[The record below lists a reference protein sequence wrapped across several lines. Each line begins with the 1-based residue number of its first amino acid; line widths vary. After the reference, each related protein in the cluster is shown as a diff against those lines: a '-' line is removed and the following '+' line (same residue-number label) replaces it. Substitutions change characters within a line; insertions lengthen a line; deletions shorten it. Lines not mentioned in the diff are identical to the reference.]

1 MMKNMVIYL
10 LAVNFITFL
19 LYGDDKSRARRH
31 AWRIPEKVL
40 MGAAVI
46 GGSIGALLGMSIF
59 HHKTR
64 KPKFY
69 IGIPLKSHQATSS
82 PSRMQKSSLKL
93 QPPSIIAGNDAS
105 TSTFLSIFIFV

>member
-1 MMKNMVIYL
+1 MKNMVIYL
-10 LAVNFITFL
+10 MAVNFITFL

-46 GGSIGALLGMSIF
+46 GGSIGALFGMSIF

-64 KPKFY
+64 KPNLVWQPGF
-69 IGIPLKSHQATSS
+69 GIQVDISEQTVENNSEN
-82 PSRMQKSSLKL
+82 MQEKRIKTC
-93 QPPSIIAGNDAS
+93 QEH
-105 TSTFLSIFIFV
+105 

>member
-1 MMKNMVIYL
+1 MKNMVIYL

-69 IGIPLKSHQATSS
+69 RYSADHAHRIWSG
-82 PSRMQKSSLKL
+82 SLGL
-93 QPPSIIAGNDAS
+93 VYRW
-105 TSTFLSIFIFV
+105 TFLSRL

>member
-46 GGSIGALLGMSIF
+46 GGSSELYLG
-59 HHKTR
+59 
-64 KPKFY
+64 
-69 IGIPLKSHQATSS
+69 
-82 PSRMQKSSLKL
+82 
-93 QPPSIIAGNDAS
+93 
-105 TSTFLSIFIFV
+105 